1 MKDCDIQ
8 KATMVRNPIR
18 IAVFDD
24 HPVFREGEVQMLKRV
39 DGFEIVGEGETATD
53 ALKIAQDRAP
63 DVILLDLC
71 MPGGGIEAAACI
83 ACDCPNVRTMMLT
96 ASECEHDVV
105 SALLAGARGYVL
117 KGSTE
122 SEIVDA
128 VRAIARGD
136 FYFTSNLVVQVLI
149 ERGKRIENGRR
160 HQRRSSVTSL
170 FAKSNSL
177 RSYRGQYPN

>member
-24 HPVFREGEVQMLKRV
+24 HPLFRDGVVQMLKRV
-39 DGFEIVGEGETATD
+39 EGFEIVGEGATATD
-53 ALKIAQDRAP
+53 ALKIAQECAP

-83 ACDCPNVRTMMLT
+83 ACDYPNVRTIMLT
-96 ASECEHDVV
+96 VSECEHDVV

-117 KGSTE
+117 KGSRE

-128 VRAIARGD
+128 VRAIVQGD
-136 FYFTSNLVVQVLI
+136 FYFTPNLAARL
-149 ERGKRIENGRR
+149 
-160 HQRRSSVTSL
+160 L
-170 FAKSNSL
+170 
-177 RSYRGQYPN
+177 

>member
-1 MKDCDIQ
+1 MNDYDIQ
-8 KATMVRNPIR
+8 KAARVCNPIR

-24 HPVFREGEVQMLKRV
+24 HPMFREGVVQTLKRV
-39 DGFEIVGEGETATD
+39 DGFEIVGEGATATD
-53 ALKIAQDRAP
+53 ALKIAQERTP

-117 KGSTE
+117 KGSNE

-128 VRAIARGD
+128 VHAIARGE

-149 ERGKRIENGRR
+149 ERGKRIENCR
-160 HQRRSSVTSL
+160 QRRSSVTSL
-170 FAKSNSL
+170 FARRNSL

>member
-1 MKDCDIQ
+1 MNNNNYDMQ
-8 KATMVRNPIR
+8 KAAMVCNPIR

-24 HPVFREGEVQMLKRV
+24 HPMFREGVVQMLKRV

-53 ALKIAQDRAP
+53 ALKIAQERAP

-83 ACDCPNVRTMMLT
+83 ACDYPNVRTMMLT
-96 ASECEHDVV
+96 LSECEHDVV

-122 SEIVDA
+122 SEVIVA
-128 VRAIARGD
+128 VHAIVQGN
-136 FYFTSNLVVQVLI
+136 FYF
-149 ERGKRIENGRR
+149 
-160 HQRRSSVTSL
+160 
-170 FAKSNSL
+170 
-177 RSYRGQYPN
+177 

>member
-1 MKDCDIQ
+1 MNDCDIQ

-24 HPVFREGEVQMLKRV
+24 HPVFREGVVQMLKRV
-39 DGFEIVGEGETATD
+39 DGFEIVGEGATATD
-53 ALKIAQDRAP
+53 ALRIAQERAP

-96 ASECEHDVV
+96 LSECEHDVV

-117 KGSTE
+117 KSSAI
-122 SEIVDA
+122 SEVIDA
-128 VRAIARGD
+128 VHAIVQGN
-136 FYFTSNLVVQVLI
+136 FYFTPNLAVRL
-149 ERGKRIENGRR
+149 
-160 HQRRSSVTSL
+160 
-170 FAKSNSL
+170 
-177 RSYRGQYPN
+177 